1 MRKAAETAER
11 SATGATVGGGLVACV
26 SCGELLRAEEVF
38 RVYGLA
44 CCGDCYDE
52 EQGAMAAALGE
63 SGFFGE
69 ETDCEDLAAAVI

>member
-11 SATGATVGGGLVACV
+11 SATGATVGGGLVACA
-26 SCGELLRAEEVF
+26 SCGELLRPEEVF

>member
-11 SATGATVGGGLVACV
+11 SATGATVGGGLVACA
-26 SCGELLRAEEVF
+26 SCGELLRPEEVF

-52 EQGAMAAALGE
+52 EQGAMAEALGDT
-63 SGFFGE
+63 GFFE
-69 ETDCEDLAAAVI
+69 SAADCEDLAAAAL